1 MGGAAGA
8 GATSLG
14 AYLGVIRRR
23 LPLVLLA
30 VIVVPLAA
38 VAFSLHQQKLYQA
51 SAQVL
56 ITNQSNAQNLLGQQ
70 SAGTT
75 IDPTRQA
82 NTDMTV
88 AQVPEVARRTLAA
101 LGLHDRSGQ
110 DLLNHTVVS
119 AASDADI
126 LTFSITDPNRSL
138 AVRLVNEYA
147 NQFIEYRQQLDTASV
162 TAALKGVNIRIHDL
176 KRRVASGN
184 RSDPV
189 LADQLHNLLQNQGNL
204 QTLQQLQGGKL
215 FVVRAASSAGRVQ
228 PKVIRNGLIGIAL
241 GVIFGLSL
249 AFLVHALDTRV
260 RSADEVA
267 ATLGLGLIGR
277 IPTPPRSL
285 RKRYRLAMLERTKH
299 SHREAYSNL
308 RTGFDLANL
317 KLKARTIVVTSAV
330 EREGKS
336 TTVANLAVALARAGH
351 HVALIDLDLRR
362 PVIAKFFDL
371 EGPGV
376 TSVAMGAA
384 PLQDALTTISVGHA
398 QAAIP
403 KTSGNGNGP
412 NPIQGLLD
420 VIPSGPLPAD
430 PVEFLTTKELIAII
444 EHLRERCDLV
454 LIDSPPALPV
464 GDPMALSSVVD
475 AMLIVVRAGVIRR
488 RSLTE
493 LHRLLD
499 TTPAAKMGFVLTG
512 AEMEDDHTYGGGY
525 GYDETDATEVARP
538 TVHETQRTAKP

>member
-1 MGGAAGA
+1 MGGGAGA
-8 GATSLG
+8 GTSLG

-56 ITNQSNAQNLLGQQ
+56 ITNQGNAQNLLSQQ
-70 SAGTT
+70 SAGTA

-126 LTFSITDPNRSL
+126 LTFSITDPNRNL

-176 KRRVASGN
+176 KRRAANSN
-184 RSDPV
+184 HSDPV
-189 LADQLHNLLQNQGNL
+189 LSDQLHSLLQNQGRL

-215 FVVRAASSAGRVQ
+215 FVVRAASSAGQVQ
-228 PKVIRNGLIGIAL
+228 PKVIRNGVIGVAL

-267 ATLGLGLIGR
+267 ASLGLGLIGR

-285 RKRYRLAMLERTKH
+285 RKRHRLAMLERTKH
-299 SHREAYSNL
+299 GHREAYSNL

-317 KLKARTIVVTSAV
+317 KLNAKTILVTSAV

-362 PVIAKFFDL
+362 PVIAKFFDV

-376 TSVAMGAA
+376 TSVATGAA
-384 PLQDALTTISVGHA
+384 PLQDALTTIAVGHPP
-398 QAAIP
+398 AAMP
-403 KTSGNGNGP
+403 KTSGNGNGR
-412 NPIQGLLD
+412 NRIQGLLE

-464 GDPMALSSVVD
+464 GDPMTLSSVVD

-488 RSLTE
+488 RSLAE

-499 TTPAAKMGFVLTG
+499 TAPAAKLGFVLTG
-512 AEMEDDHTYGGGY
+512 AEMEDDYSYGGGY
-525 GYDETDATEVARP
+525 GYDEIDITEVAQP
-538 TVHETQRTAKP
+538 TVQETQSSAPP